1 MKTNL
6 HERFDVVDEQ
16 DRVIG
21 SATRAE
27 VHARKLLHRAVH
39 GLVFSSDGRVIV
51 QLRSAY
57 KDKFPNR
64 WCTSVSGHVDAGED
78 YDTAL
83 RRELTEEL
91 GIPAEA
97 APLITPFLKVGPCA
111 ETDCEFIRI
120 YHIAWDGP
128 VTPPTDEVASVER
141 LLPDEL
147 DRRLASDPESFTPSF
162 RLVWQLYREHSA
174 SFH

>member
-1 MKTNL
+1 MKTHL
-6 HERFDVVDEQ
+6 DERFEVVDER

-27 VHARKLLHRAVH
+27 VPARRLLHRAVH
-39 GLVFSSDGRVIV
+39 GLVISSDGRVLV
-51 QLRSAY
+51 QLRSAHN
-57 KDKFPNR
+57 DKFPNR
-64 WCTSVSGHVDAGED
+64 WCTSVSGHVDSGED

-91 GIPAEA
+91 GIPADA
-97 APLITPFLKVGPCA
+97 SPAITPFLKVEPCP

-120 YHIAWDGP
+120 YRIAWDGP
-128 VTPPTDEVASVER
+128 VSPPADEVASVER

-162 RLVWQLYREHSA
+162 RLVWRLHRKHCA
-174 SFH
+174 SSH